1 MAKRMREMSKPVVP
15 LLVLRGIERSQSWV
29 PGNIHFGQVQGV
41 LRIEACTMV
50 PCMEAVEDVVALRS
64 KLLQGG
70 RAAAS
75 APGGAVAHEAGE
87 HASIVVDNKLHVA
100 ARANVSEQAAD
111 LCARLATSTS
121 RHMADCTAGQNK
133 GQDATGPASTQS
145 WQRLRQ
151 AAGVEVTLGKH
162 PRRVRGRR
170 PAGRSTGK
178 ARTTLHKAGSTDVIA
193 AASRACVE
201 SDAHRQSSRAQIAGV
216 RKAVR
221 KDSLCGKGVLQMARG
236 KGGRGYERSRWSM
249 TSAEGT
255 SWARHFGATEIH
267 GQANTCI
274 VARTAGDIG
283 AEAHAEIDFVVHA
296 HTANLRAGGA
306 NVLPTVALEE
316 GLLHEHSQARQNS
329 SIVRSGAQAA
339 SNSASIR
346 TQKVIRQQHCAR
358 Q

>member
-1 MAKRMREMSKPVVP
+1 
-15 LLVLRGIERSQSWV
+15 
-29 PGNIHFGQVQGV
+29 
-41 LRIEACTMV
+41 MV